1 MKTHF
6 FAASRLRV
14 SLVGC
19 SLRYIVIGA
28 AVSALLAA
36 QPGSDFTFA
45 VLKYGGG
52 GDWYE
57 GTVGVR
63 NLMQLLSRS
72 AAIVPANDPVIAAPL
87 DPGLYMHPLVFM
99 NGHGNISFTKDEVRA
114 LRRYIEAGGFIF
126 ANDDYG
132 MDASFRREM
141 KRIIP
146 ESDLVELPRSHR
158 IYHVRY
164 DFPAGLPKIHV
175 HEGGAPKGYGL
186 FLRGRLVVFYAYDA
200 DIADGW
206 ADPEVHKDAEAKRL
220 EGLRMGV
227 NVILYALEN

>member
-1 MKTHF
+1 M
-6 FAASRLRV
+6 AWYASTAVRLWTSR
-14 SLVGC
+14 S
-19 SLRYIVIGA
+19 RYVRRCLAVGA
-28 AVSALLAA
+28 AACALLGA
-36 QPGSDFTFA
+36 QTGDYTFA

-63 NLMQLLSRS
+63 NLMRMLKQSSMVS
-72 AAIVPANDPVIAAPL
+72 AAEEPVTVAPL
-87 DPGLYMHPLVFM
+87 DAALFMHPLVFM

-114 LRRYIEAGGFIF
+114 LRRYLDAGGFIF

-141 KRIIP
+141 KRVVP
-146 ESDLVELPRSHR
+146 ESDLVELPKSHR
-158 IYHVRY
+158 IYNIRY

-175 HEGGAPKGYGL
+175 HEGGPPKGYGI
-186 FLRGRLVVFYAYDA
+186 FIRGRLVVFYAFDA

-206 ADPEVHKDAEAKRL
+206 ADPEVHKDPEAKRL

-227 NVILYALEN
+227 NIILYAMEN